1 MGLRRALDKT
11 ERVIE
16 GALRATTNTV
26 NRGLTKL
33 KNTGRRVGPRR
44 VGPRRGYRRR
54 RY

>member
-1 MGLRRALDKT
+1 MGLRRAIDKT

-16 GALRATTNTV
+16 GVLRATTNTV

-44 VGPRRGYRRR
+44 GYRRR
-54 RY
+54 RFWFN